1 MKRISLLLYFAAM
14 CIFVSAGTSTLK
26 IGYAD
31 TERIML
37 ALSEYKE
44 IDREARYKIELK
56 EEEGQQML
64 DEIKKLGNEIATL
77 SDEKKKPLIK
87 EYRRKQ
93 EALLNFQQQ
102 TKDEILERQ
111 SVDLKRIANKIKR
124 AIEKISR
131 DMNLTIV
138 FDLKPVLYLDRT
150 QVTDIT
156 DKVIEKLNSEYESEK
171 QKLRKKMPLPKR
183 VK

>member
-1 MKRISLLLYFAAM
+1 
-14 CIFVSAGTSTLK
+14 
-26 IGYAD
+26 
-31 TERIML
+31 
-37 ALSEYKE
+37 
-44 IDREARYKIELK
+44 
-56 EEEGQQML
+56 ML